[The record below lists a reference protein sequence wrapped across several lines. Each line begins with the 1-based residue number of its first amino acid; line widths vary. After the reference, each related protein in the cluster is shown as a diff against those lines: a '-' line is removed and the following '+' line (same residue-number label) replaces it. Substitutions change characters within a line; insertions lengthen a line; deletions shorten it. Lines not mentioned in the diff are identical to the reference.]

1 MDMASFSRGPRCAVS
16 ALRSRA
22 IRVALVTCLLAACA
36 TGVRAQTGTQTGIR
50 VTRDQSTI
58 WQSNF
63 ETAAALVDAGRILT
77 VVGRRGD
84 WFEVIVPGGQRTGFI
99 YKGNV
104 DDSWSVPPRAVG
116 VLGFFQFGYTQFAAR
131 NSFEAVLGQPGGGF
145 LGGGAEVRLR
155 SGFFLNGSVERFA
168 KTGQGV
174 FVVNGEVFKLGTP
187 DTITMMPIALSAGW
201 RFAHEHV
208 TPYAGAGAGSVFYKE
223 ALAFGD
229 AGEDVDT
236 RSNSYHLLGGVEFR
250 SGWVATGFEF
260 QYSRVPN
267 ALGTAGASAAFGESN
282 LGGLGGRIRILV
294 GR

>member
-1 MDMASFSRGPRCAVS
+1 MGSFSRGPRYAVS

-22 IRVALVTCLLAACA
+22 IRVAFVTCLLAACA
-36 TGVRAQTGTQTGIR
+36 TGAWAQTGTQTGVR

-58 WQSNF
+58 WQSDF
-63 ETAAALVDAGRILT
+63 QAAAAVVDAGTIVT

-84 WFEVIVPGGQRTGFI
+84 WYEVLVPGGQRTGFI
-99 YKGNV
+99 FKENI

-116 VLGFFQFGYTQFAAR
+116 FLGFVQFGYTQFAAR

-155 SGFFLNGSVERFA
+155 NGFFLNGSVERFT

-174 FVVNGEVFKLGTP
+174 FVLNGEVFKLATP
-187 DTITMMPIALSAGW
+187 DTITMTPVAFTAGW

-208 TPYAGAGAGSVFYKE
+208 TPYAGGGAGRVLYKE

-229 AGEDVDT
+229 EGGDVDT

-250 SGWVATGFEF
+250 NGWVATAFEF

-267 ALGTAGASAAFGESN
+267 ALGSAGASAAFGESN

>member
-1 MDMASFSRGPRCAVS
+1 MGSFSQGPRCAVS
-16 ALRSRA
+16 ALRSSA
-22 IRVALVTCLLAACA
+22 VRVAFVTCLLAACA
-36 TGVRAQTGTQTGIR
+36 TGARAQTGTQTGVR
-50 VTRDQSTI
+50 VTQDQSTI

-63 ETAAALVDAGRILT
+63 ATAAAVVDSGTVLT
-77 VVGRRGD
+77 VVRRSGD
-84 WFEVIVPGGQRTGFI
+84 WYEVLLPGGQRTGFI
-99 YKGNV
+99 YKGNI

-116 VLGFFQFGYTQFAAR
+116 FLGFVQFGYTQFAAR

-145 LGGGAEVRLR
+145 LGGGAEVRIGK
-155 SGFFLNGSVERFA
+155 GFFVNGSVERFT

-187 DTITMMPIALSAGW
+187 DTITMTPIGFTAGW

-208 TPYAGAGAGSVFYKE
+208 TPYAGGGAGRVLYKE
-223 ALAFGD
+223 TLAFGD
-229 AGEDVDT
+229 PGEDVDT

-250 SGWVATGFEF
+250 NGWVATAFEF

-267 ALGTAGASAAFGESN
+267 ALGTAGASAAFGESS
-282 LGGLGGRIRILV
+282 LGGLGGRIKILV